1 MKKHETLID
10 LNGQDLAG
18 SNLEGCNLS
27 DANLKDAIIS
37 TNQVMEFDYITSDSK
52 LNNEVGYMLFS
63 VVGFRKCNDAIELI
77 FTANSE
83 VPKKALIGMID
94 KLRKQIVK
102 AIKAEK

>member
-1 MKKHETLID
+1 MKKNETIID
-10 LNGQDLAG
+10 LSGQDLSK

-27 DANLKDAIIS
+27 EANLKDSVIS

-52 LNNEVGYMLFS
+52 LNNEVGCMLFS
-63 VVGFRKCNDAIELI
+63 VIGFRKCSDEIELV